1 MAIKRK
7 NKNEEQTGDIIKKVK
22 SAFMET
28 LVREWLNTREPQ
40 WDMKT
45 PLQMIKAG
53 RGQEI
58 LDAIKLADED
68 LKKEKQQPKKEE
80 ENDGP
85 YDDNRSTEESVEST
99 TVISNL
105 L

>member
-22 SAFMET
+22 SALMET
-28 LVREWLNTREPQ
+28 IVREWLNTREPQ

-58 LDAIKLADED
+58 LDAISLADTD
-68 LKKEKQQPKKEE
+68 LKKERQPKKE
-80 ENDGP
+80 NNGP
-85 YDDNRSTEESVEST
+85 NTDNRSIEESIEPAST
-99 TVISNL
+99 ISAL